1 MINCDQHD
9 YIELVCMHRYPVK
22 LTTKSNDIIQGTAVD
37 TGRNEQGDECIKL
50 NAEGSEKLVVL
61 SELKKLE
68 VTEDNPHVSV
78 VNF

>member
-9 YIELVCMHRYPVK
+9 YIELVCMHRYSVK

>member
-9 YIELVCMHRYPVK
+9 YIELVCMHRFPVT
-22 LTTKSNDIIQGTAVD
+22 LTTKSNSIIEGVAVD
-37 TGRNEQGDECIKL
+37 TSRNDSGDECLKL
-50 NAEGSEKLVVL
+50 EANGAEKLVVL

-68 VTEDNPHVSV
+68 VNEENPHVSV